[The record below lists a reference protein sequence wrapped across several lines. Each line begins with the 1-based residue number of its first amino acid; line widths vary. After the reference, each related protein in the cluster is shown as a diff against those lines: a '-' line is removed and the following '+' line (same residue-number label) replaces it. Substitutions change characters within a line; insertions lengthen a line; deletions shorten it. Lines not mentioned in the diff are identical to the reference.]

1 MIYEN
6 NCIFV
11 CSRGLL
17 KSCDICS
24 DNPQSSCKTDYSYLI
39 NMIKM
44 NKMFDGISIYV
55 CSDLL
60 KYFVNQILPKINNNF
75 VLVSGDSDLC
85 VPKEALTSQEFA
97 ILINSNFLLKW
108 FAQNTHFQNH
118 EKIFQMPIGL
128 DYHTIGNNP
137 SHKWKLKT
145 ENHLPFYQEE
155 TLINIKNNSKPFYDR
170 IQKIYVNFSL
180 TNDRFNDR
188 KKSLNTIPLNLLD
201 KNLNFIPRTIN
212 WNIMSKYTFVLCPFG
227 VGMDCHR
234 TWEALC
240 LGCIPILCAPIFKK
254 LFEELPVLIVNNWNE
269 ITEELIKSTI
279 EKFKESTFNYDK
291 LLLKYWVEKIKK

>member
-1 MIYEN
+1 MIHEN
-6 NCIFV
+6 KCIFV
-11 CSRGLL
+11 SSRGLL
-17 KSCDICS
+17 KSCDVCS
-24 DNPQSSCKTDYSYLI
+24 VNPNSSCNNDYSYLI
-39 NMIKM
+39 NMIKL
-44 NKMFDGISIYV
+44 NKMFDGMSIYV

-60 KYFVNQILPKINNNF
+60 KYFVNQILLKINKKF

-85 VPKEALTSQEFA
+85 VPKEALTSHEFA
-97 ILINSNFLLKW
+97 ILTNSNFLLKW
-108 FAQNTHFQNH
+108 FAQNTQIQIH

-137 SHKWKLKT
+137 SHKWKIKE
-145 ENHLPFYQEE
+145 ENHLPFYQED
-155 TLINIKNNSKPFYDR
+155 TLIKIKNNSKPFYDR

-188 KKSLNTIPLNLLD
+188 KKSLNTIPLNLLY

-212 WNIMSKYTFVLCPFG
+212 WNIMTKYTFILCPFG

-240 LGCIPILCAPIFKK
+240 LGCIPILCAPFFNK
-254 LFEELPVLIVNNWNE
+254 LFEDLPVLIVNSWKE
-269 ITEELIKSTI
+269 ITEELLSSTI
-279 EKFKESTFNYDK
+279 EKFKNLSFNYDK
-291 LLLKYWVEKIKK
+291 LLLNYWVKKIKN